1 MLVQICSSC
10 GRDGPSLRD
19 LASLLGAFPPLKRWA
34 KLDRPAG
41 AGVREILMFT
51 TTRSLSR
58 LLKVLVLVFSVV
70 VLTADR
76 ALAQEPTTSGNS
88 DTQVVVLGTG
98 TPLADP
104 ERSGPAV
111 AVVVNGAAYLVDCG
125 PGVVRRAAAAEKN
138 GIKALAVDKLKIV
151 FITHLHSDHTLGYP
165 DLIFSPWVLDR
176 AEPLEAY
183 GPRGLK
189 KMTEHIQNA
198 WSEDVRLRL
207 SGLEEANRTGYKVN
221 VHEIAFRALQRG
233 RDAPA
238 TAGESPPLHE
248 IYRDANVT
256 VSAFPVKHGSWK
268 YAYGYRFDTKDR
280 RIVISGDTAPT
291 DEVVK
296 ACDGCDVLLLEV
308 FNPLRKKIV
317 ENKTKQQYFKE
328 FHTSP
333 EELGEIA
340 RRARPK
346 LLVLYH
352 QVMGERP
359 EEELVEQVG
368 KYYSGKFVSARD
380 LGVY

>member
-1 MLVQICSSC
+1 M
-10 GRDGPSLRD
+10 PSLR
-19 LASLLGAFPPLKRWA
+19 LGRE
-34 KLDRPAG
+34 DMS
-41 AGVREILMFT
+41 VRDKKSFL
-51 TTRSLSR
+51 RHA
-58 LLKVLVLVFSVV
+58 LVLAVLLATRIVV
-70 VLTADR
+70 VGQEAAHKAESTA
-76 ALAQEPTTSGNS
+76 
-88 DTQVVVLGTG
+88 TQVVVLGTG

-111 AVVVNGAAYLVDCG
+111 AIVVNGSAYLVDCG

-138 GIKALAVDKLKIV
+138 GIKALAVDKLNTV

-176 AEPLEAY
+176 SAPLEAY
-183 GPRGLK
+183 GPPGLK
-189 KMTEHIQNA
+189 KMTEHIQKA

-207 SGLEEANRTGYKVN
+207 SGLEEANRTGYKTN
-221 VHEIAFRALQRG
+221 VHEIRLG
-233 RDAPA
+233 RTGVSA
-238 TAGESPPLHE
+238 LHE

-268 YAYGYRFDTKDR
+268 YAYGYRFETKDR
-280 RIVISGDTAPT
+280 RIVISGDTAAT

-296 ACDGCDVLLLEV
+296 ACDGCDVLLHEV

-317 ENKTKQQYFKE
+317 ENKTKQQYFKA

-333 EELGEIA
+333 EEIAEIA
-340 RRARPK
+340 RRAHPK

-359 EEELVEQVG
+359 EQELVEQVRAH
-368 KYYSGKFVSARD
+368 YSGAFVSAKD

>member
-1 MLVQICSSC
+1 MNQVGQCVALAF
-10 GRDGPSLRD
+10 SL
-19 LASLLGAFPPLKRWA
+19 AAA
-34 KLDRPAG
+34 VG
-41 AGVREILMFT
+41 AGFAEE
-51 TTRSLSR
+51 
-58 LLKVLVLVFSVV
+58 KKP
-70 VLTADR
+70 A
-76 ALAQEPTTSGNS
+76 AG
-88 DTQVVVLGTG
+88 TQVVVLGTG

-138 GIKALAVDKLKIV
+138 GIAALAVSKLKIV

-176 AEPLEAY
+176 TEPLEAY
-183 GPRGLK
+183 GPPGLK
-189 KMTEHIQNA
+189 KMTEHIEKA

-207 SGLEEANRTGYKVN
+207 RGLEEANATGYKVN
-221 VHEIAFRALQRG
+221 VHEFRLAGGSETRAGIPSAVAQG
-233 RDAPA
+233 GSAP
-238 TAGESPPLHE
+238 HVV
-248 IYRDANVT
+248 YRDANVT
-256 VSAFPVKHGSWK
+256 VSAFPVRHGSWK

-291 DEVVK
+291 EEVVK
-296 ACDGCDVLLLEV
+296 ACDGCDVLLHEV

-317 ENKTKQQYFKE
+317 ESKEKQAYFGA

-333 EELGEIA
+333 AELGEIA
-340 RRARPK
+340 TLARPK

-359 EEELVEQVG
+359 EEELVEQVRAH
-368 KYYSGKFVSARD
+368 YSGEFVSARD